1 MCDCV
6 QIPRRQK
13 SRTTLFVCI
22 ELDGTLGD
30 IQCEIQGK
38 FKCRSITE
46 LTRFSTFLDLLVP
59 NQNFTSD
66 YNQTFGLELEQNYSQ
81 PQ

>member
-1 MCDCV
+1 M
-6 QIPRRQK
+6 
-13 SRTTLFVCI
+13 TTLFVCI

-46 LTRFSTFLDLLVP
+46 LIRFSTFLYRLVSSKP
-59 NQNFTSD
+59 KFHIR
-66 YNQTFGLELEQNYSQ
+66 L
-81 PQ
+81 